1 MVSLLFLSLEDD
13 MRTDRTQGA
22 SSSYEM
28 VLATVYEYLV
38 PYIRTNGVL
47 LPIRTVCQYYSGY
60 VTTPTYQRTFLTCLN
75 ESLQTIPV
83 KKEQANGYVDSFL
96 QYSSE
101 SKNQERTRI
110 I

>member
-13 MRTDRTQGA
+13 MRTDRTHGA

-28 VLATVYEYLV
+28 VIATGYIPGIYLV
-38 PYIRTNGVL
+38 PYIVL
-47 LPIRTVCQYYSGY
+47 TVYYYLRTVCQYYSGY

-83 KKEQANGYVDSFL
+83 KLEQCEWICG
-96 QYSSE
+96 
-101 SKNQERTRI
+101 
-110 I
+110 

>member
-1 MVSLLFLSLEDD
+1 

-38 PYIRTNGVL
+38 PYIVL
-47 LPIRTVCQYYSGY
+47 TVYYYLRTVCQYYSGY
-60 VTTPTYQRTFLTCLN
+60 VTTPAYQRTFLTCLN

-83 KKEQANGYVDSFL
+83 KKEQ
-96 QYSSE
+96 SE
-101 SKNQERTRI
+101 WI
-110 I
+110 CG